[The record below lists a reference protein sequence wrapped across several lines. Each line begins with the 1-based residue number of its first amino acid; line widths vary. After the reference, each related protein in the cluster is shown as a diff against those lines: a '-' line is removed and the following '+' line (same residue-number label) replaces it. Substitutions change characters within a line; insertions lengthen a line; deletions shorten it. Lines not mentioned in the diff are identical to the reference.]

1 MSYKRFNRHE
11 LFDGDLMKFHSNTI
25 RLVEDFFM
33 DKGES
38 FHNELTNMLYGIWDG
53 YLYQNLLPIA
63 NQSGLPIEDV
73 RRIESTID
81 VIEEYIDANPLTTTR
96 I

>member
-1 MSYKRFNRHE
+1 MYKRFNRHQ
-11 LFDGDLMKFHSNTI
+11 LFDGELMKFHSNTI

-53 YLYQNLLPIA
+53 YLYDKLLPVA
-63 NQSGLPIEDV
+63 KQSGLPIEDV
-73 RRIESTID
+73 RRIEATID
-81 VIEEYIDANPLTTTR
+81 VIEEYIEYNSNKIILG
-96 I
+96 